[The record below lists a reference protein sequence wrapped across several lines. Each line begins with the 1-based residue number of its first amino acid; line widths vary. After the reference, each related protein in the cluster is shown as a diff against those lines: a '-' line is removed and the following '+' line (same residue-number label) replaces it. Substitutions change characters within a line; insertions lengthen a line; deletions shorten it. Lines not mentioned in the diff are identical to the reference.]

1 MRHKRHGRTLGRAP
15 SHRRSL
21 LRNMV
26 SALILTER
34 EADDIDPNAPKVKGR
49 IVTTLEKAKEIR
61 PLVEKCV
68 TLAKK
73 ARAFELDASQYNTQ
87 AERHSDAWKRWRE
100 STQHAQW
107 VAAQAPAVTIRRRLD
122 QILQDK
128 HAVRILVDTLAE
140 RFEDRPGGYTRII
153 RLAKPRLG
161 DAGTRAIL
169 EFVGKNDRTKKK
181 SEKPVFETSA
191 ASANDSE

>member
-15 SHRRSL
+15 SHRKAL

-26 SALILTER
+26 SALVLTER
-34 EADDIDPNAPKVKGR
+34 ETDDFDPNPPKVKGR
-49 IVTTLEKAKEIR
+49 IITTLEKAKEIR

-73 ARAFELDASQYNTQ
+73 ARAIELDAAQYGTEADKQ
-87 AERHSDAWKRWRE
+87 SEAWKRWRE

-107 VAAQAPAVTIRRRLD
+107 VAAQAPAVAIRRRLY

-128 HAVRILVDTLAE
+128 KAVRILIGTIAE

-169 EFVGKNDRTKKK
+169 EFVGKNDRIKKK
-181 SEKPVFETSA
+181 SEKPVFESSA
-191 ASANDSE
+191 VASDESE